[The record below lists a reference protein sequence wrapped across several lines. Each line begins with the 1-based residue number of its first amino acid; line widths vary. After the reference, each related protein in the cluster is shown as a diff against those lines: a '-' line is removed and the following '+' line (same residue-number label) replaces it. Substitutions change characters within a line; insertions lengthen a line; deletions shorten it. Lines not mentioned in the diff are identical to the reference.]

1 MQSYYISGSNVFT
14 IRTANTGSGVLTLEL
29 ENMLTLVTSSMDI
42 DEYTFNAT
50 QGILSFTASLT
61 ASQGDEYRA
70 YINDALL
77 ADPVWDGTIQVYREQ
92 NTPFSQAA
100 YQNQNTSGSYIS
112 NNSENEYI
120 ILT

>member
-1 MQSYYISGSNVFT
+1 
-14 IRTANTGSGVLTLEL
+14 
-29 ENMLTLVTSSMDI
+29 MLTLVTSSMDI

-77 ADPVWDGTIQVYREQ
+77 TDPVWDGTIQVYREQ

-100 YQNQNTSGSYIS
+100 SQNQNTSGSYIS